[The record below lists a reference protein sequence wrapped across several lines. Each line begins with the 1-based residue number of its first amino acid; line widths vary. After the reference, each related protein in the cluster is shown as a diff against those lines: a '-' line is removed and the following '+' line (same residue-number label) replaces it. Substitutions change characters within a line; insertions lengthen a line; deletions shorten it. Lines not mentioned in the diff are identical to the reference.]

1 MIAGGYSDNVLCDLT
16 GGIGVYTGAMD
27 KLELEYVQYFMQNC
41 LCVSSQ
47 ASQHLISSIYVRF
60 DERSCEHD
68 VNSIG
73 LT

>member
-47 ASQHLISSIYVRF
+47 GSLCLWSM
-60 DERSCEHD
+60 
-68 VNSIG
+68 
-73 LT
+73 

>member
-47 ASQHLISSIYVRF
+47 GSSCLWSMLI
-60 DERSCEHD
+60 
-68 VNSIG
+68 N
-73 LT
+73 

>member
-27 KLELEYVQYFMQNC
+27 KLELEYVQYFMRNC

-47 ASQHLISSIYVRF
+47 GSLCLWSMLIQR
-60 DERSCEHD
+60 DEPYRK
-68 VNSIG
+68 
-73 LT
+73 

>member
-27 KLELEYVQYFMQNC
+27 KLELEYVQYFMRNC

-47 ASQHLISSIYVRF
+47 GSSCLSSMLILYDSYSM
-60 DERSCEHD
+60 SH
-68 VNSIG
+68 
-73 LT
+73 TM